1 MKTTNYIAIHIF
13 FNNVIHSDTRI
24 SYTSISFEGIVTF
37 SLPINTSISSNTQN
51 PLSPSYRTA
60 VSILWIAARVEILFK
75 TYWIRPTKVFQGLTK
90 NKSNISSQGNG
101 KYSFHDLFHSNAFQQ
116 KLKNKKLRNCTM
128 LNGVLEEDTI
138 VFAARLQFSL

>member
-1 MKTTNYIAIHIF
+1 M
-13 FNNVIHSDTRI
+13 VHSDTRI
-24 SYTSISFEGIVTF
+24 SYASTCFEGIGTI

-51 PLSPSYRTA
+51 PLSPSYWTA
-60 VSILWIAARVEILFK
+60 VSTLWISARVDMLFK

-116 KLKNKKLRNCTM
+116 KLKDKKLRNCTM
-128 LNGVLEEDTI
+128 FNGVMKRDAI
-138 VFAARLQFSL
+138 VFAARVKFLLYYMLAKIHK